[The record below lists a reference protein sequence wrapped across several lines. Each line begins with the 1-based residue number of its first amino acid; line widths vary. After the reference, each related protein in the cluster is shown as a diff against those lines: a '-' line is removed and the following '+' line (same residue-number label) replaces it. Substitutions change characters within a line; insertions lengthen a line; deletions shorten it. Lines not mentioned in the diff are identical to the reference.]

1 MASQSGKA
9 DFEWPASAFPLAHP
23 LEGKAQF
30 MPARSIP
37 REQLRFLFTGEAIA
51 LATI

>member
-23 LEGKAQF
+23 LERKSAIYARAQYIQ
-30 MPARSIP
+30 S
-37 REQLRFLFTGEAIA
+37 FLPQ
-51 LATI
+51 